1 MAIKFINISIENTY
15 ENTKLRYLNEGHFIK
30 ISIIKF
36 KKSLID
42 TGNINNK
49 KQHIILQKQ
58 TNINKIKFGYS
69 KKIQ

>member
-15 ENTKLRYLNEGHFIK
+15 ENTQLRYNEGHFIK